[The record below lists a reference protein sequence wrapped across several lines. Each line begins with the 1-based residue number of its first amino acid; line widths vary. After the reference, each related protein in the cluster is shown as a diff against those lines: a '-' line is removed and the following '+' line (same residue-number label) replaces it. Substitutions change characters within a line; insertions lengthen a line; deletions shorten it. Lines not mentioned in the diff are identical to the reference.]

1 MMQVSE
7 TNEKTQVSQEK
18 VSQEKVSHLEEENAE
33 NEEVCQ
39 GKITKITAQ
48 YGFIDEDVFFHY
60 SSLVGT
66 HMSELQVGTCL
77 NFKAR
82 MNKSNVR
89 KAEISTPE
97 ITTTPELQV
106 TPELRV
112 TPEIQTIK
120 NILALEGANL
130 LRRLSKNLIVNEQ
143 KNNCDEEV
151 ENIMQHI
158 KVDALGGTGAGKNS
172 LTPAVFTDSLRNSRR
187 GSAIGFR

>member
-39 GKITKITAQ
+39 GKVTKITAQ

-82 MNKSNVR
+82 MNKSNTRKVASGVR

-112 TPEIQTIK
+112 TP
-120 NILALEGANL
+120 
-130 LRRLSKNLIVNEQ
+130 
-143 KNNCDEEV
+143 
-151 ENIMQHI
+151 
-158 KVDALGGTGAGKNS
+158 
-172 LTPAVFTDSLRNSRR
+172 
-187 GSAIGFR
+187 